1 MFDMV
6 VNILSLIPDFVA
18 KLNDFVLVN
27 FNGTEVTL
35 LGFMGALI
43 VVGVMIRVFMPK
55 P

>member
-1 MFDMV
+1 MIDMV
-6 VNILSLIPDFVA
+6 LTILSYIPDFVA

-27 FNGTEVTL
+27 FNGVNVTL